1 MKGIYEMMEKNKV
14 MIMKLEYN
22 FKINHTKNNIYQN
35 SFQLVIGEK
44 AIFFDCSIIAN
55 EYLNGQSSYLK
66 KQLDK
71 FSDSELYEIL
81 MDYYKEENDENLFMN
96 EMNNRKFIESILIL
110 SITKESLIN
119 NQKNQLEKMKKE

>member
-1 MKGIYEMMEKNKV
+1 MMEKKRQF
-14 MIMKLEYN
+14 N
-22 FKINHTKNNIYQN
+22 FKINHTKNDIYQT

-44 AIFFDCSIIAN
+44 AIFFDCSIISN
-55 EYLNGQSSYLK
+55 EYLNGQSTYLK

-81 MDYYKEENDENLFMN
+81 IDFYKEENDENLFMN
-96 EMNNRKFIESILIL
+96 EMNNRKFIEGILIL

-119 NQKNQLEKMKKE
+119 NQKKQLEKMKKE

>member
-1 MKGIYEMMEKNKV
+1 MEKKRQF
-14 MIMKLEYN
+14 N
-22 FKINHTKNNIYQN
+22 FKIIHTVDNIYAS
-35 SFQLVIGEK
+35 SFHLLIGEK
-44 AIFFDCSIIAN
+44 DIFFDYSIISN
-55 EYLNGQSSYLK
+55 EYLNGQSTYLK

-71 FSDSELYEIL
+71 ISDKELYEVL
-81 MDYYKEENDENLFMN
+81 MDFYKEENDENLFMN